1 MASVHPHSTPVDSS
15 VLPPAKVGML
25 AFLVSEAAFFG
36 TLMMAYV
43 FFLGQTSRGEP
54 NPRQVFRL
62 PIVLLASTC
71 LLASSATVHQADRA
85 LRRDSRSAFLGWWG
99 ATIGLGV
106 LFLAGTAWE
115 WSELIGKWGL
125 TISRNMF
132 GTTYFTLVGF
142 HALHVS
148 IGLIAMSIV
157 FGLAQGRRITER
169 NKVGVEV
176 ISWYW
181 HFVDGVWVLVFT
193 LVYIVGR

>member
-1 MASVHPHSTPVDSS
+1 
-15 VLPPAKVGML
+15 ML
-25 AFLVSEAAFFG
+25 AFLVTEAAFFG

-54 NPRQVFRL
+54 NPRQVFGL
-62 PIVLLASTC
+62 PIVLVASTC
-71 LLASSATVHQADRA
+71 LLASSVTIHQADRA
-85 LRRDSRSAFLGWWG
+85 LRDNSRSEFLGWWG

-106 LFLAGTAWE
+106 FFLAGTAWE

-125 TISRNMF
+125 TISRNLF
-132 GTTYFTLVGF
+132 GSTYFTLVGF

-148 IGLIAMSIV
+148 VGLIAMSIV
-157 FGLAQGRRITER
+157 FGLAQQRRITQR
-169 NKVGVEV
+169 NQIGVEV